1 MNLKLKRTSCS
12 SHKLQKIS
20 PSSVKMP
27 PCLPS
32 VLINCNL
39 TCTPDTQIL
48 VSLFHKGTQESLKS
62 SWFPIKGRED
72 EVVFEM
78 HSYYQNVRM
87 LSKMSADS
95 SAGECVSRGVTIKGP
110 EEKMKIWSEA
120 WVYNLTQNEHK
131 YMYIYSISIW
141 KRGICGFPVSTEER
155 YISYKLALAMGTCHL
170 PLQGSCAAELPHI
183 LKGIWGGEQK
193 LFTLC
198 WQKHWQGRSSDS

>member
-1 MNLKLKRTSCS
+1 ML
-12 SHKLQKIS
+12 
-20 PSSVKMP
+20 
-27 PCLPS
+27 PCLPV

-62 SWFPIKGRED
+62 SWFTVKGRED

-120 WVYNLTQNEHK
+120 WVYNLIQNEHK

-170 PLQGSCAAELPHI
+170 PLQGSNHVLLNFHTPWKEFGVESRNYTLCAGRNTGRAGLQIVRYFQKPISPILVPPHI
-183 LKGIWGGEQK
+183 
-193 LFTLC
+193 
-198 WQKHWQGRSSDS
+198 